1 MATDPPNPTVAPTLR
16 LLHVDDSD
24 DDHILLVHCV
34 ETVAIPVDLRSATS
48 AAGALRFLA
57 QELPDLILLDI
68 KMPGTSGLDLLAALK
83 GDPRLSAVPVI
94 MLSTSTSTKDVAEA
108 RRLGAHG
115 YCVKPGSISDYKAF
129 VSHLYEGWSQGQIP
143 SDWPRDSSLT

>member
-1 MATDPPNPTVAPTLR
+1 M
-16 LLHVDDSD
+16 
-24 DDHILLVHCV
+24 

-68 KMPGTSGLDLLAALK
+68 KMPETSGLDLLAALK
-83 GDPRLSAVPVI
+83 GEPRLSAVPVI

-115 YCVKPGSISDYKAF
+115 YCVKPASINDYKAF
-129 VSHLYEGWSQGQIP
+129 VSHRYEGWSKGQIP
-143 SDWPRDSSLT
+143 SLWPRDSSLT